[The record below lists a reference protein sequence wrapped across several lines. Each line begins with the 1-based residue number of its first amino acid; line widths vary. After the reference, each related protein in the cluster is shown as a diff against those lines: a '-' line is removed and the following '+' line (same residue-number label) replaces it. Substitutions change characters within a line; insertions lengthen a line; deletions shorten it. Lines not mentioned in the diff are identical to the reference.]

1 VADGRY
7 SLEGYAVA
15 FWSLTALQ
23 AAAVLWL
30 LPMREAQR

>member
-1 VADGRY
+1 
-7 SLEGYAVA
+7 VA

-30 LPMREAQR
+30 LPMREARR

>member
-1 VADGRY
+1 
-7 SLEGYAVA
+7 LEGYAVA

-30 LPMREAQR
+30 LPMREPRR